1 MTDALLP
8 LSICVALG
16 LLWHAALRARERAI
30 AYARRLCAGHG
41 AQMLDQSVALQ
52 ALRPLLRDGRLRL
65 VRRYGFELSY
75 AGDDRHAAQLTLVGG
90 RLLNYSLPL
99 REGSVPEVT
108 VPPAMAL
115 GPVPLRP
122 TPAGDIAIG
131 GNVIPIERGRRTL
144 H

>member
-8 LSICVALG
+8 LSICIALG
-16 LLWHAALRARERAI
+16 LLWHTALRARERAI
-30 AYARRLCAGHG
+30 AYARRLCARHG

-75 AGDDRHAAQLTLVGG
+75 AGHDRHAAQMTLVGD

-99 REGSVPEVT
+99 REGFVPEAIASPVKT
-108 VPPAMAL
+108 SKPPPLPPAS
-115 GPVPLRP
+115 GQ
-122 TPAGDIAIG
+122 IAIG
-131 GNVIPIERGRRTL
+131 DNVIPIERGRRTL